1 MKNQFIWMGTVIGF
15 AIVVLGFC
23 LKSGIEAFVQKD
35 RFVSVKG
42 LCEMEVKSDHVI
54 WPIKFQEKGDNLGHL
69 LQVIT
74 TKNKEVVNYLVS
86 KGINESE
93 ISISSPDVY
102 DGISDR
108 YSYNPSVRYTVTSVI
123 TISSDKIDLIRNL
136 LLQQIDLLNKG
147 ITLVNDYSSQPNFSF
162 NGLNDIKP
170 QMIETATKNARAA
183 AMKFAE
189 DSGSTLGKIKSAS
202 QGTFSISERD
212 SNTPYMKQVRIV
224 TYVDY
229 YLND

>member
-1 MKNQFIWMGTVIGF
+1 
-15 AIVVLGFC
+15 
-23 LKSGIEAFVQKD
+23 
-35 RFVSVKG
+35 
-42 LCEMEVKSDHVI
+42 
-54 WPIKFQEKGDNLGHL
+54 
-69 LQVIT
+69 
-74 TKNKEVVNYLVS
+74 
-86 KGINESE
+86 
-93 ISISSPDVY
+93 
-102 DGISDR
+102 
-108 YSYNPSVRYTVTSVI
+108 
-123 TISSDKIDLIRNL
+123 
-136 LLQQIDLLNKG
+136 LNKG

-189 DSGSTLGKIKSAS
+189 DSGSKLGKIKSAS